1 MKISKYQ
8 GCGNDFVVVD
18 NRDGRFAANTKQV
31 TFLCDRRF
39 GVGADGL
46 MLLEE
51 DADSDFKMRYFN
63 CNGAESTMCGNGG
76 RCIALFAHHL
86 GIGSM
91 VKNFSGIDGKHTA
104 QLYNIRN
111 SSATVCLEMC
121 DVEVIEQMGD
131 DFFLNTGSPHYV
143 HFCDNPNEENIVE
156 YGRAVRYGELFAEK
170 GGTNVDLVKIVDE
183 GEIYVRT
190 YERGVEDETLSCG
203 TGVTAAAI
211 AAAIK
216 TQSQCRRWRVKTRG
230 GMLTVEFEL
239 NGTRAEKISLT
250 GKAVRVFEG
259 EIDYYKTGAF
269 EEEIDYTKSQSESG
283 KVCSCGG
290 HSH

>member
-1 MKISKYQ
+1 MKVYKYQ

-18 NRDGRFAANTKQV
+18 NRDGRFAANSKQV
-31 TFLCDRRF
+31 TFLCHRRF

-51 DADSDFKMRYFN
+51 DSECDFKMRYFN
-63 CNGAESTMCGNGG
+63 CDGAESTMCGNGG
-76 RCIALFAHHL
+76 RCIALFAHHM

-91 VKNFSGIDGKHTA
+91 VKNFKGIDGMHSA

-111 SSATVCLEMC
+111 NSAMVCLEMSN
-121 DVEVIEQMGD
+121 VAEIEKMGD
-131 DFFLNTGSPHYV
+131 DLFLNTGSPHYV
-143 HFCDNPNEENIVE
+143 HFCAEPEEENMVE
-156 YGRAVRYGELFAEK
+156 YGRSVRYGEVFAAK
-170 GGTNVDLVKIVDE
+170 GGTNVDLVKIIGE

-203 TGVTAAAI
+203 TGVTAAVI

-216 TQSQCRRWRVKTRG
+216 TNSQCRRWKVTTRG
-230 GMLTVEFEL
+230 GVLTVEFEL
-239 NGTRAEKISLT
+239 TENGAEKIYLT
-250 GKAVRVFEG
+250 GSAVRVLEG
-259 EIDYYKTGAF
+259 DIDYYRTDNKI
-269 EEEIDYTKSQSESG
+269 ETKSESG
-283 KVCSCGG
+283 KVCGCGR

>member
-1 MKISKYQ
+1 MKVYKYQ

-18 NRDGRFAANTKQV
+18 NRDGRFTANSKQV
-31 TFLCDRRF
+31 TFLCHRRF

-51 DADSDFKMRYFN
+51 DSECDFKMRYFN
-63 CNGAESTMCGNGG
+63 CDGAESTMCGNGG
-76 RCIALFAHHL
+76 RCIALFAHHM

-91 VKNFSGIDGKHTA
+91 VKNFKGIDGMHSA

-111 SSATVCLEMC
+111 NSAMVCLEMSN
-121 DVEVIEQMGD
+121 VAEIEKMGD
-131 DFFLNTGSPHYV
+131 DLFLNTGSPHYV
-143 HFCDNPNEENIVE
+143 HFCAEPEEENMVE
-156 YGRAVRYGELFAEK
+156 YGRSVRYGEVFAAK
-170 GGTNVDLVKIVDE
+170 GGTNVDLVKIIGE

-216 TQSQCRRWRVKTRG
+216 TNSQCRRWKVTTRG
-230 GMLTVEFEL
+230 GVLTVEFEL
-239 NGTRAEKISLT
+239 TENGAEKIYLT
-250 GKAVRVFEG
+250 GSAVRVLEG
-259 EIDYYKTGAF
+259 DIDYYRTDNKI
-269 EEEIDYTKSQSESG
+269 ETKSESG
-283 KVCSCGG
+283 KVCGCGR

>member
-1 MKISKYQ
+1 MKVYKYQ

-18 NRDGRFAANTKQV
+18 NRDGRFAANSKQV
-31 TFLCDRRF
+31 TFLCHRRF

-51 DADSDFKMRYFN
+51 DPECDFKMRYFN
-63 CNGAESTMCGNGG
+63 CDGAESTMCGNGG
-76 RCIALFAHHL
+76 RCIALFAHHM

-91 VKNFSGIDGKHTA
+91 VKNFKGIDGMHSA

-111 SSATVCLEMC
+111 NSAMVCLEMSN
-121 DVEVIEQMGD
+121 VTEIEKMGD
-131 DFFLNTGSPHYV
+131 DLFLNTGSPHYV
-143 HFCDNPNEENIVE
+143 HFCAEPEEENMVE
-156 YGRAVRYGELFAEK
+156 YGRSVRYGEVFAAK
-170 GGTNVDLVKIVDE
+170 GGTNVDLVKIVSD

-216 TQSQCRRWRVKTRG
+216 TNSQCRRWKVTTRG
-230 GMLTVEFEL
+230 GVLTVEFEL
-239 NGTRAEKISLT
+239 TENGAEKIYLT
-250 GKAVRVFEG
+250 GSAVRVLEG
-259 EIDYYKTGAF
+259 DIDYYRTDNKI
-269 EEEIDYTKSQSESG
+269 ETKSESG
-283 KVCSCGG
+283 KVCGCGR

>member
-1 MKISKYQ
+1 MKVYKYQ

-18 NRDGRFAANTKQV
+18 NRDGRFAANSKQV
-31 TFLCDRRF
+31 TFLCHRRF

-51 DADSDFKMRYFN
+51 DSECDFKMRYFN
-63 CNGAESTMCGNGG
+63 CDGAESTMCGNGG
-76 RCIALFAHHL
+76 RCIALFAHHM

-91 VKNFSGIDGKHTA
+91 VKNFKGIDGMHSA

-111 SSATVCLEMC
+111 NSAMVCLEMSN
-121 DVEVIEQMGD
+121 VTEIEKMGD
-131 DFFLNTGSPHYV
+131 DLFLNTGSPHYV
-143 HFCDNPNEENIVE
+143 HFCAEPEEENMVE
-156 YGRAVRYGELFAEK
+156 YGRSVRYGEVFAAK
-170 GGTNVDLVKIVDE
+170 GGTNVDLVKIVSD

-216 TQSQCRRWRVKTRG
+216 TNSQCRRWKVTTRG
-230 GMLTVEFEL
+230 GVLTVEFEL
-239 NGTRAEKISLT
+239 TENGAEKIYLT
-250 GKAVRVFEG
+250 GSAVRVLEG
-259 EIDYYKTGAF
+259 DIDYYRTDNKI
-269 EEEIDYTKSQSESG
+269 ETKSESG
-283 KVCSCGG
+283 KVCGCGR

>member
-1 MKISKYQ
+1 MKVYKYQ

-18 NRDGRFAANTKQV
+18 NRDGRFAANSKQV
-31 TFLCDRRF
+31 TFLCHRRF

-51 DADSDFKMRYFN
+51 DSECDFKMRYFN
-63 CNGAESTMCGNGG
+63 CDGAESTMCGNGG
-76 RCIALFAHHL
+76 RCIALFAHHM

-91 VKNFSGIDGKHTA
+91 VKNFKGIDGMHSA

-111 SSATVCLEMC
+111 NSAMVCLEMSN
-121 DVEVIEQMGD
+121 VAEIEKMGD
-131 DFFLNTGSPHYV
+131 DLFLNTGSPHYV
-143 HFCDNPNEENIVE
+143 HFCAEPEEENMVE
-156 YGRAVRYGELFAEK
+156 YGRSVRYGEVFAAK
-170 GGTNVDLVKIVDE
+170 GGTNVDLVKIIGE

-216 TQSQCRRWRVKTRG
+216 TNSQCRRWKVTTRG
-230 GMLTVEFEL
+230 GVLTVEFEL
-239 NGTRAEKISLT
+239 TENGAEKIYLT
-250 GKAVRVFEG
+250 GSAVRVLEG
-259 EIDYYKTGAF
+259 DIDYYRTDNKI
-269 EEEIDYTKSQSESG
+269 ETKSESG
-283 KVCSCGG
+283 KVCGCGR

>member
-1 MKISKYQ
+1 MKVYKYQ

-18 NRDGRFAANTKQV
+18 NRDGRFAANSKQV
-31 TFLCDRRF
+31 TFLCHRRF

-51 DADSDFKMRYFN
+51 DSECDFKMRYFN
-63 CNGAESTMCGNGG
+63 CDGAESTMCGNGG
-76 RCIALFAHHL
+76 RCIALFAHHM

-91 VKNFSGIDGKHTA
+91 VKNFKGIDGMHSA

-111 SSATVCLEMC
+111 NSAMVCLEMSN
-121 DVEVIEQMGD
+121 VSEIEKMGD
-131 DFFLNTGSPHYV
+131 DLFLNTGSPHYV
-143 HFCDNPNEENIVE
+143 HFCAEPEEGNMVE
-156 YGRAVRYGELFAEK
+156 YGRLVRYGEVFAAK
-170 GGTNVDLVKIVDE
+170 GGTNVDLVKIIGE

-216 TQSQCRRWRVKTRG
+216 TNSQCRRWKVTTRG
-230 GMLTVEFEL
+230 GVLTVEFEL
-239 NGTRAEKISLT
+239 TENGAEKIYLT
-250 GKAVRVFEG
+250 GSAVRVLEG
-259 EIDYYKTGAF
+259 DIDYYRTDNKI
-269 EEEIDYTKSQSESG
+269 ETKSESG
-283 KVCSCGG
+283 KVCGCGR

>member
-1 MKISKYQ
+1 MKVYKYQ

-18 NRDGRFAANTKQV
+18 NRDGRFAANSKQV
-31 TFLCDRRF
+31 TFLCHRRF

-51 DADSDFKMRYFN
+51 DSECDFKMRYFN
-63 CNGAESTMCGNGG
+63 CDGAESTMCGNGG
-76 RCIALFAHHL
+76 RCIALFAHHM

-91 VKNFSGIDGKHTA
+91 VKNFKGIDGMHSA

-111 SSATVCLEMC
+111 NSAMVCLEMSN
-121 DVEVIEQMGD
+121 VAEIEKMGD
-131 DFFLNTGSPHYV
+131 DLFLNTGSPHYV
-143 HFCDNPNEENIVE
+143 HFCAEPEEENLVE
-156 YGRAVRYGELFAEK
+156 YGRSVRYGEVFAPK
-170 GGTNVDLVKIVDE
+170 GGTNVDLVKIVGD

-216 TQSQCRRWRVKTRG
+216 TNSQCRRWKVTTRG
-230 GMLTVEFEL
+230 GVLTVEFEL
-239 NGTRAEKISLT
+239 TENGAEKIYLT
-250 GKAVRVFEG
+250 GSAVRVLEG
-259 EIDYYKTGAF
+259 DIDYYRTDNKI
-269 EEEIDYTKSQSESG
+269 ETKSESG
-283 KVCSCGG
+283 KVCGCGR

>member
-1 MKISKYQ
+1 MKVYKYQ

-18 NRDGRFAANTKQV
+18 NRDGRFAANSKQV
-31 TFLCDRRF
+31 TFLCHRRF

-46 MLLEE
+46 MLLE
-51 DADSDFKMRYFN
+51 DDSECDFKMRYFN
-63 CNGAESTMCGNGG
+63 CDGAESTMCGNGG
-76 RCIALFAHHL
+76 RCIALFAHHM

-91 VKNFSGIDGKHTA
+91 VKNFKGIDGMHSA

-111 SSATVCLEMC
+111 NSAMVCLEMSN
-121 DVEVIEQMGD
+121 VAEIEKMGD
-131 DFFLNTGSPHYV
+131 DLFLNTGSPHYV
-143 HFCDNPNEENIVE
+143 HFCAEPEEENMVE
-156 YGRAVRYGELFAEK
+156 YGRSVRYGEVFAAK
-170 GGTNVDLVKIVDE
+170 GGTNVDLVKIIGE

-216 TQSQCRRWRVKTRG
+216 TNSQCRRWKVTTRG
-230 GMLTVEFEL
+230 GVLTVEFEL
-239 NGTRAEKISLT
+239 TENGAEKIYLT
-250 GKAVRVFEG
+250 GSAVRVLEG
-259 EIDYYKTGAF
+259 DIDYYRTDNKI
-269 EEEIDYTKSQSESG
+269 ETKSESG
-283 KVCSCGG
+283 KVCGCGR

>member
-1 MKISKYQ
+1 MKVYKYQ

-18 NRDGRFAANTKQV
+18 NRDGRFAANSKQV
-31 TFLCDRRF
+31 TFLCHRRF

-51 DADSDFKMRYFN
+51 DSECDFKMRYFN
-63 CNGAESTMCGNGG
+63 CDGAESTMCGNGG
-76 RCIALFAHHL
+76 RCIALFAHHM

-91 VKNFSGIDGKHTA
+91 VKNFKGIDGMHSA

-111 SSATVCLEMC
+111 NSAMVCLEMSN
-121 DVEVIEQMGD
+121 VAEIEKMGED
-131 DFFLNTGSPHYV
+131 LFLNTGSPHYV
-143 HFCDNPNEENIVE
+143 HFCAEPEEENLVE
-156 YGRAVRYGELFAEK
+156 YGRSVRYGEVLAPK
-170 GGTNVDLVKIVDE
+170 GGTNVDLVKIVGD

-211 AAAIK
+211 AASIK
-216 TQSQCRRWRVKTRG
+216 TNSQCRRWKVTTRG
-230 GMLTVEFEL
+230 GVLTVEFEL
-239 NGTRAEKISLT
+239 TENGAEKIYLT
-250 GKAVRVFEG
+250 GSAVRVLEG
-259 EIDYYKTGAF
+259 DIDYYRTDNKI
-269 EEEIDYTKSQSESG
+269 ETKSESG
-283 KVCSCGG
+283 KVCGCGR

>member
-1 MKISKYQ
+1 MKVYKYQ

-18 NRDGRFAANTKQV
+18 NRDGRFAANSKQV
-31 TFLCDRRF
+31 TFLCHRRF

-51 DADSDFKMRYFN
+51 DSECDFKMRYFN
-63 CNGAESTMCGNGG
+63 CDGAESTMCGNGG
-76 RCIALFAHHL
+76 RCIALFAHHM

-91 VKNFSGIDGKHTA
+91 VKNFKGIDGMHSV

-111 SSATVCLEMC
+111 NSAMVCLEMSN
-121 DVEVIEQMGD
+121 VSEIEKMGD
-131 DFFLNTGSPHYV
+131 DLFLNTGSPHYV
-143 HFCDNPNEENIVE
+143 HFCAEPEEENMVE
-156 YGRAVRYGELFAEK
+156 YGRSVRYGEVFAAK
-170 GGTNVDLVKIVDE
+170 GGTNVDLVKIIGE

-216 TQSQCRRWRVKTRG
+216 TNSQCRRWKVTTRG
-230 GMLTVEFEL
+230 GVLTVEFEL
-239 NGTRAEKISLT
+239 TENGAEKIYLT
-250 GKAVRVFEG
+250 GSAVRVLEG
-259 EIDYYKTGAF
+259 DIDYYRTDNKI
-269 EEEIDYTKSQSESG
+269 ETKSESG
-283 KVCSCGG
+283 KVCGCGR

>member
-1 MKISKYQ
+1 MKVYKYQ

-18 NRDGRFAANTKQV
+18 NRDGRFAANSKQV
-31 TFLCDRRF
+31 TFLCHRRF

-51 DADSDFKMRYFN
+51 DSECDFKMRYFN
-63 CNGAESTMCGNGG
+63 CDGAESTMCGNGG
-76 RCIALFAHHL
+76 RCIALFAHHM

-91 VKNFSGIDGKHTA
+91 VKNFKGIDGMHSA

-111 SSATVCLEMC
+111 NSAMVCLEMSN
-121 DVEVIEQMGD
+121 VSEIEKMGD
-131 DFFLNTGSPHYV
+131 DLFLNTGSPHYV
-143 HFCDNPNEENIVE
+143 HFCAEPEEENMVE
-156 YGRAVRYGELFAEK
+156 YGRSVRYGEVFAAK
-170 GGTNVDLVKIVDE
+170 GGTNVDLVKIIGE

-216 TQSQCRRWRVKTRG
+216 TNSQCRRWKVTTRG
-230 GMLTVEFEL
+230 GVLTVEFEL
-239 NGTRAEKISLT
+239 TENEIGRAH
-250 GKAVRVFEG
+250 V
-259 EIDYYKTGAF
+259 
-269 EEEIDYTKSQSESG
+269 
-283 KVCSCGG
+283 
-290 HSH
+290 

>member
-1 MKISKYQ
+1 MKVYKYQ

-18 NRDGRFAANTKQV
+18 NRDGRFAANSKQV
-31 TFLCDRRF
+31 TFLCHRRF

-51 DADSDFKMRYFN
+51 DPECDFKMRYFN
-63 CNGAESTMCGNGG
+63 CDGAESTMCGNGG
-76 RCIALFAHHL
+76 RCIALFAHHM

-91 VKNFSGIDGKHTA
+91 VKNFKGIDGMHSA

-111 SSATVCLEMC
+111 NSAMVCLEMSN
-121 DVEVIEQMGD
+121 VTEIEKMGD
-131 DFFLNTGSPHYV
+131 DLFLNTGSPHYV
-143 HFCDNPNEENIVE
+143 HFCAEPEEENMVE
-156 YGRAVRYGELFAEK
+156 YGRSVRYGEVFAAK
-170 GGTNVDLVKIVDE
+170 GGTNVDLVKIIGE

-216 TQSQCRRWRVKTRG
+216 TNSQCRRWKVTTRG
-230 GMLTVEFEL
+230 GVLTVEFEL
-239 NGTRAEKISLT
+239 TENGAEKIYLT
-250 GKAVRVFEG
+250 GSAVRVLEG
-259 EIDYYKTGAF
+259 DIDYYRTDNKI
-269 EEEIDYTKSQSESG
+269 ETKSESG
-283 KVCSCGG
+283 KVCGCGR

>member
-1 MKISKYQ
+1 MKVYKYQ

-18 NRDGRFAANTKQV
+18 NRDGKFAANSKQV
-31 TFLCDRRF
+31 TFLCHRRF

-51 DADSDFKMRYFN
+51 DSECDFKMRYFN
-63 CNGAESTMCGNGG
+63 CDGAESTMCGNGG
-76 RCIALFAHHL
+76 RCIALFAHHM

-91 VKNFSGIDGKHTA
+91 VKNFKGIDGIHSA

-111 SSATVCLEMC
+111 NSAMVCLEMSN
-121 DVEVIEQMGD
+121 VAEIEKMGD
-131 DFFLNTGSPHYV
+131 DLFLNTGSPHYV
-143 HFCDNPNEENIVE
+143 HFCAEPEEENMVE
-156 YGRAVRYGELFAEK
+156 YGRSVRYGEVFAAK
-170 GGTNVDLVKIVDE
+170 GGTNVDLVKIIGE

-216 TQSQCRRWRVKTRG
+216 TNSQCRRWKVTTRG
-230 GMLTVEFEL
+230 GVLTVEFEL
-239 NGTRAEKISLT
+239 TENGAEKIYLT
-250 GKAVRVFEG
+250 GSAVRVLEG
-259 EIDYYKTGAF
+259 DIDYYRTDNKIET
-269 EEEIDYTKSQSESG
+269 TSESG
-283 KVCSCGG
+283 KVCGCGR

>member
-1 MKISKYQ
+1 MKVYKYQ

-18 NRDGRFAANTKQV
+18 NRDGRFAANSKQV
-31 TFLCDRRF
+31 TFLCHRRF

-51 DADSDFKMRYFN
+51 DSECDFKMRYFN
-63 CNGAESTMCGNGG
+63 CDGAESTMCGNGG
-76 RCIALFAHHL
+76 RCIALFAHHM

-91 VKNFSGIDGKHTA
+91 VKNFKGIDGMHSA

-111 SSATVCLEMC
+111 NSAMVCLEMSN
-121 DVEVIEQMGD
+121 VAEIEKMGED
-131 DFFLNTGSPHYV
+131 LFLNTGSPHYV
-143 HFCDNPNEENIVE
+143 HFCAEPEEENLVE
-156 YGRAVRYGELFAEK
+156 YGRSVRYGEVLAPK
-170 GGTNVDLVKIVDE
+170 GGTNVDLVKIVGD

-216 TQSQCRRWRVKTRG
+216 TNSQCRRWKVTTRG
-230 GMLTVEFEL
+230 GVLTVEFEL
-239 NGTRAEKISLT
+239 TENGAEKIYLT
-250 GKAVRVFEG
+250 GSAVRVLEG
-259 EIDYYKTGAF
+259 DIDYYRTDNKI
-269 EEEIDYTKSQSESG
+269 ETKSESG
-283 KVCSCGG
+283 KVCGCGR

>member
-1 MKISKYQ
+1 MKVYKYQ

-18 NRDGRFAANTKQV
+18 NRDGKFAANSKQV
-31 TFLCDRRF
+31 TFLCHRRF

-51 DADSDFKMRYFN
+51 DSECDFKMRYFN
-63 CNGAESTMCGNGG
+63 CDGAESTMCGNGG
-76 RCIALFAHHL
+76 RCIALFAHHM

-91 VKNFSGIDGKHTA
+91 VKNFKGIDGIHSA

-111 SSATVCLEMC
+111 NSAMVCLEMSN
-121 DVEVIEQMGD
+121 VAEIEKMGD
-131 DFFLNTGSPHYV
+131 DLFLNTGSPHYV
-143 HFCDNPNEENIVE
+143 HFCAEPEEENMVE
-156 YGRAVRYGELFAEK
+156 YGRSVRYGEVFAAK
-170 GGTNVDLVKIVDE
+170 GGTNVDLVKIIGE

-216 TQSQCRRWRVKTRG
+216 TNSQCRRWKVTTRG
-230 GMLTVEFEL
+230 GVLTVEFEL
-239 NGTRAEKISLT
+239 TENGAEKIYLT
-250 GKAVRVFEG
+250 GSAVRVLEG
-259 EIDYYKTGAF
+259 DIDYYRTDNKI
-269 EEEIDYTKSQSESG
+269 ETKSESG
-283 KVCSCGG
+283 KVCGCGR

>member
-1 MKISKYQ
+1 MKVYKYQ

-18 NRDGRFAANTKQV
+18 NRDGRFAANSKQV
-31 TFLCDRRF
+31 TFLCHRRF

-51 DADSDFKMRYFN
+51 DSECDFKMRYFN
-63 CNGAESTMCGNGG
+63 CDGAESTMCGNGG
-76 RCIALFAHHL
+76 RCIALFAHHM

-91 VKNFSGIDGKHTA
+91 VKNFKGIDGMHSA

-111 SSATVCLEMC
+111 NSAMVCLEMSN
-121 DVEVIEQMGD
+121 VSEIEKMGD
-131 DFFLNTGSPHYV
+131 DLFLNTGSPHYV
-143 HFCDNPNEENIVE
+143 HFCAEPEEENMVE
-156 YGRAVRYGELFAEK
+156 YGRSVRYGKVFAAK
-170 GGTNVDLVKIVDE
+170 GGTNVDLVKIIGE

-216 TQSQCRRWRVKTRG
+216 TNSQCRRWKVTTRG
-230 GMLTVEFEL
+230 GVLTVEFEL
-239 NGTRAEKISLT
+239 TENGAEKIYLT
-250 GKAVRVFEG
+250 GSAVRVLEG
-259 EIDYYKTGAF
+259 DIDYYRTDNKI
-269 EEEIDYTKSQSESG
+269 ETKSESG
-283 KVCSCGG
+283 KVCGCGR

>member
-1 MKISKYQ
+1 MKVYKYQ

-18 NRDGRFAANTKQV
+18 NRDGRFAANSKQV
-31 TFLCDRRF
+31 TFLCHRRF

-51 DADSDFKMRYFN
+51 DSECDFKMRYFN
-63 CNGAESTMCGNGG
+63 CDGAESTMCGNGG
-76 RCIALFAHHL
+76 RCIALFAHHM

-91 VKNFSGIDGKHTA
+91 VKNFKGIDGMHSA

-111 SSATVCLEMC
+111 NSAMVCLEMSN
-121 DVEVIEQMGD
+121 VAEIETMGD
-131 DFFLNTGSPHYV
+131 DLFLNTGSPHYV
-143 HFCDNPNEENIVE
+143 HFCSEPEEENMVE
-156 YGRAVRYGELFAEK
+156 YGRSVRYGEVFASK
-170 GGTNVDLVKIVDE
+170 GGTNVDLVKIVGE

-190 YERGVEDETLSCG
+190 YERGGEDETLSCG

-216 TQSQCRRWRVKTRG
+216 TNSQCRRWKVTTRG
-230 GMLTVEFEL
+230 GVLTVEFEL
-239 NGTRAEKISLT
+239 TENGAEKIYLT
-250 GKAVRVFEG
+250 GSAVRVLEG
-259 EIDYYKTGAF
+259 DIDYYRTDNKI
-269 EEEIDYTKSQSESG
+269 ETKSESG
-283 KVCSCGG
+283 KVCGCGR